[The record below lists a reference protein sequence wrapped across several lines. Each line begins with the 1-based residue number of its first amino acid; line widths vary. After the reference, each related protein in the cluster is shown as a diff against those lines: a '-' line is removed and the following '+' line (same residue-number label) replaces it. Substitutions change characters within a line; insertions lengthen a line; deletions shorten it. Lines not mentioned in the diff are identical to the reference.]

1 MRSAANSSRHITA
14 QVNHFEQRLCVAHYA
29 VFIVCIMAIYG
40 IDPELASAICY
51 AVILGFA
58 LPFAAAIPFHD
69 KREPIAN
76 HLRGYGYIS
85 LLTSYRNQTAS
96 LLCWLVRAN
105 MISGA
110 PPKFNFAL
118 LCLQKVKV
126 RSYGLSPSFIFHLSH
141 CQM

>member
-1 MRSAANSSRHITA
+1 MRNAANSSRHITA

-40 IDPELASAICY
+40 VDPELACAVTC

-58 LPFAAAIPFHD
+58 LPFAAALFFND
-69 KREPIAN
+69 KREPVAN
-76 HLRGYGYIS
+76 HLRGYGFIS
-85 LLTSYRNQTAS
+85 LLTLFRNQNS
-96 LLCWLVRAN
+96 NLLRWFVRAN

-110 PPKFNFAL
+110 PPKFTFAL

-126 RSYGLSPSFIFHLSH
+126 RSYGLSPSFIFHLSD
-141 CQM
+141 